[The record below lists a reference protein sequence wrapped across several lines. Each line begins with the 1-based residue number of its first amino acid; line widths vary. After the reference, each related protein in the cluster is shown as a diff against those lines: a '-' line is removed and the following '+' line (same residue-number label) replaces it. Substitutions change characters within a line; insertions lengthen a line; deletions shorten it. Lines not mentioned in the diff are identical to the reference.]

1 VKAALRLPDGSTHR
15 LGPARDWPA
24 ASPPP
29 RSRRAYAALH
39 VVATPDGQRVD
50 WDETLDLRHRTWA
63 LGLGVAEAMDTAQR
77 GMGLTWP
84 LAAELIRRGAAE
96 RGGPLVAGVGT
107 DQLDPAAVPD
117 LAEVLGAYRDQLA
130 VVAENGATA
139 VLMASRALAAVA
151 RDAEDYLRVYGNL
164 LAQVSRPVVLH
175 WLGPMFDPA
184 LTGYWGST
192 DLDVATSTV
201 LTLIRAHASRV
212 DGIKVS
218 LLDRD
223 REVRLRAALP
233 PGVRLYTGDDFHY
246 PELILGDGERHSD
259 ALLGI
264 LDGIGRP
271 AAAALARLDAGDRAG
286 YLDTLAPTVPL
297 ARHIFAAPTYH
308 YKTGLA
314 FLAWLNGEQ
323 SRFRLLDGLDRAR
336 DAAHLARLVQLADQ
350 AGVLVDPDLAAARA
364 GAYLGTRA

>member
-1 VKAALRLPDGSTHR
+1 MSALRLPDGSLHQLT
-15 LGPARDWPA
+15 PPRDWPA
-24 ASPPP
+24 GQPPA

-39 VVATPDGQRVD
+39 VVATPDGQGVD
-50 WDETLDLRHRTWA
+50 WDETLELRHRTWA

-84 LAAELIRRGAAE
+84 LAAELIRRSAAE
-96 RGGPLVAGVGT
+96 RGGALVAGVGT
-107 DQLDPAAVPD
+107 DQLHPASVQGP
-117 LAEVLGAYRDQLA
+117 AEVLAAYREQLA
-130 VVAENGATA
+130 VVEECGATA
-139 VLMASRALAAVA
+139 VLMASRALAVVA
-151 RDAEDYLRVYGNL
+151 RDADDYLRVYGNL
-164 LAQVSRPVVLH
+164 LAEVTRPVILH

-192 DLDVATSTV
+192 DLDVATSTL
-201 LTLIRAHASRV
+201 LTLIHAHAERV
-212 DGIKVS
+212 HGIKVS
-218 LLDRD
+218 LLDRH
-223 REVRLRAALP
+223 REIALRAALP
-233 PGVRLYTGDDFHY
+233 PGVRLYTGDDYHY
-246 PELILGDGERHSD
+246 PELILGDGEHHSD

-264 LDGIGRP
+264 LGGIARP
-271 AAAALARLDAGDRAG
+271 AAAALARLDDGDADG
-286 YLDTLAPTVPL
+286 FFDILAPTVPL
-297 ARHIFAAPTYH
+297 ARHIFTAPTYH

-364 GAYLGTRA
+364 GAYFGAA